1 MNGAYIAKDGDIV
14 PISIDKDWMNNL
26 MITLL
31 EDQTEKEKAAL
42 LAEMSVEKRMKL
54 SRIEK
59 EKAELLAEMNKEERA
74 KLRHIIKKEVILM
87 EYADNK
93 SAFA

>member
-1 MNGAYIAKDGDIV
+1 MNGVYIAKDEDIV
-14 PISIDKDWMNNL
+14 PIPIDKDWMNTL

-31 EDQTEKEKAAL
+31 EDQTTKEKAGL
-42 LAEMSVEKRMKL
+42 LADMSMEKRMKL

-74 KLRHIIKKEVILM
+74 KLRRIMRKEVILE

-93 SAFA
+93 NAFI